1 MDKQSQNRIIPR
13 LSEAIGRELAKSG
26 SADAQAAFKA
36 LGVLSHLGVDFL
48 NIFLID
54 LRKLLGKLDLKDIS
68 TATERKSL
76 KAEGKLRATKQNISK
91 AKNTIVE
98 NFTAQRDLYKMLS
111 NQVEAINPRQQKTIE
126 ESLDRIYTLIWEQL
140 TQKHQ
145 TNETNTNSL

>member
-1 MDKQSQNRIIPR
+1 M
-13 LSEAIGRELAKSG
+13 
-26 SADAQAAFKA
+26 
-36 LGVLSHLGVDFL
+36 LSHLGVDFL

-126 ESLDRIYTLIWEQL
+126 ESFDRIYTLIWEQL